1 MILDERPMIP
11 RRLENRSRDH
21 AQNLVKEIKC
31 WRVISRYV
39 NNQTGKKSSPAHQV
53 CSQSFPL
60 LQAKLVKVCSVQVK
74 ILLKFLLSSCR
85 LWLKDEGWLFNQCQW
100 LTWNFK
106 SILTWTQHRGF
117 FYWLRGTW
125 VKKTLS
131 KKPNFWQ
138 TDDVSRNPSWL
149 QLVESDAPD
158 EILTTCG
165 KWCTWWNFNTSVEIV
180 FLHC

>member
-1 MILDERPMIP
+1 MLKGDLTICQQSNGEKIIFSSSSMFTVFPP
-11 RRLENRSRDH
+11 SFRLNWWS
-21 AQNLVKEIKC
+21 
-31 WRVISRYV
+31 
-39 NNQTGKKSSPAHQV
+39 
-53 CSQSFPL
+53 
-60 LQAKLVKVCSVQVK
+60 SVQVK

>member
-1 MILDERPMIP
+1 MRGRWFPAGLKTDREITLRTWLRKSNAEGWSHDMSTIKRGKNHLQLIKYVHSLSPSF
-11 RRLENRSRDH
+11 RLNWGS
-21 AQNLVKEIKC
+21 
-31 WRVISRYV
+31 
-39 NNQTGKKSSPAHQV
+39 
-53 CSQSFPL
+53 
-60 LQAKLVKVCSVQVK
+60 SVQVK

-149 QLVESDAPD
+149 QLVENDTPD
-158 EILTTCG
+158 EISTLG
-165 KWCTWWNFNTSVEIV
+165 FLKNWN
-180 FLHC
+180 